1 MPNVHAHLERRA
13 HFADFLLQ
21 TGIFNDS
28 NLDRQHQ
35 GLYNRILE
43 NYLARYDELS
53 LLRQLGVDPDKE
65 TVHSETDP
73 SDEARTG
80 QGTEVKDAVLM
91 PVVML
96 DELFSDGSL
105 AQELAE
111 HALICGQVSDCLPW
125 ELSQR
130 EGSLPTRKE
139 GLHNRRVGIRNST
152 YRTGAQNHRIA
163 PRRPDNVW
171 KPNKKLFRGAG
182 SSYWHRLPRPLRRR
196 SQSCQEERSALVY
209 CEKD

>member
-1 MPNVHAHLERRA
+1 M
-13 HFADFLLQ
+13 
-21 TGIFNDS
+21 
-28 NLDRQHQ
+28 
-35 GLYNRILE
+35 
-43 NYLARYDELS
+43 ARYDELN

-80 QGTEVKDAVLM
+80 QGTGKDAVLI
-91 PVVML
+91 PVIML
-96 DELFSDGSL
+96 DELSIVADKDELFSDGSF

-130 EGSLPTRKE
+130 EGSHPTRKE
-139 GLHNRRVGIRNST
+139 GLHNRRVAVRNSS
-152 YRTGAQNHRIA
+152 YRTGAQRQSHRIA

-209 CEKD
+209 CE